1 MDFGQVL
8 SRAWGII
15 WKHKVLWIFGILAG
29 CSGSSGGSG
38 NFRLAF
44 ERPAPPPVER
54 FFNQFGQ
61 LPDWQITLIVGVIVL
76 IILLL
81 VVLAIFLGT
90 VGRVGLVRGTFQA
103 EDEAETLVFGE
114 LFSGSLPYFW
124 RVFGLNLLIGLAW
137 VVAFIL
143 IFVLVA
149 VVGIATL
156 GIGLLCLLPL
166 LCLLVPLIWFVNLVV
181 EQAIIA
187 IVVEDAGIGEGLQ
200 RGWDVFTQN
209 FGSIFVMGLILLVV
223 NLVGGFILG
232 LPFAIVVLPAIIG
245 GVAGTQQALGGGFLV
260 AAICFTA
267 YLPFLLVFAGALR
280 SYIGSAWTLTYLR
293 LTRPPETAEVDL
305 AAIG

>member
-15 WKHKVLWIFGILAG
+15 WKHKVMWIFGILAG
-29 CSGSSGGSG
+29 CSGSTGGTG
-38 NFRLAF
+38 NFRVAF
-44 ERPAPPPVER
+44 DRPAPPSVER

-61 LPDWQITLIVGVIVL
+61 LPNWQIGLIIGGTVL

-90 VGRVGLVRGTFQA
+90 VGRVGLVRGTVQA
-103 EDEAETLVFGE
+103 EEDAETLIFGE

-137 VVAFIL
+137 VVAAIIIL
-143 IFVLVA
+143 VLVA

-156 GIGLLCLLPL
+156 GIGLFCLLPL
-166 LCLLVPLIWFVNLVV
+166 LCLLIPLIWFVNLVV

-223 NLVGGFILG
+223 NLVGGFVLG

-245 GVAGTQQALGGGFLV
+245 GVAGTQRALGGGLLV

-267 YLPFLLVFAGALR
+267 YLPFLLVLGGALR
-280 SYIGSAWTLTYLR
+280 SYIGTAWTLTYLR
-293 LTRPPETAEVDL
+293 LTRPPEPAEAEL
-305 AAIG
+305 AATG